1 MSKTTHM
8 EYNITPYNLPYKY
21 QKEFKEAM
29 SNAEKNNLGLRSSN
43 ACNWERTSVEEVDTT
58 STVAPSNVC
67 LNHSWI
73 LWPRWG
79 CYYIDEAWGKVYWD
93 HACCGN

>member
-1 MSKTTHM
+1 
-8 EYNITPYNLPYKY
+8 
-21 QKEFKEAM
+21 M
-29 SNAEKNNLGLRSSN
+29 SNAEKNNLGLWASN
-43 ACNWERTSVEEVDTT
+43 ARGWERTSVEDIDTT

-79 CYYIDEAWGKVYWD
+79 CYYIDEKWGKVYWD
-93 HACCGN
+93 HACCSSK